1 MRIVIIGAGMS
12 GLACAQALEQMG
24 HEVALFDKGRG
35 PGGRMSTRRVAVD
48 EAQIAFD
55 HGAQFFTARD
65 PAFRVQVEQWHKGG
79 LVAPWP
85 AARADAWV
93 GTPGMNAPVAHMA
106 SAHNAR
112 FASHA
117 MGLVRE
123 GAEWRVLL
131 NDGTRHGPY
140 DAAVLALPAEQA
152 AAFLGTYDLTMA
164 ACAIAARSQPCWTA
178 MIAFAERLPIAV
190 DVLPPSGPVGWA
202 ARNSAKPGRPATEA
216 WVVQA
221 SPAWSTEH
229 LEDDAA
235 QVAAHLADWLAGQAG
250 GAPLPV
256 RLHLSA
262 HRWRYA
268 VAQRSPKGALWNA
281 KLRLGACGD
290 WLLGPRIELAWLSGT
305 RLAEII
311 GG

>member
-12 GLACAQALEQMG
+12 GLACAQSLHQMG
-24 HEVALFDKGRG
+24 HQVDLFDKGRG

-65 PAFRVQVEQWHKGG
+65 PAFRAQVELWHKDGV
-79 LVAPWP
+79 VAPWP
-85 AARADAWV
+85 AAKGDAWV
-93 GTPGMNAPVAHMA
+93 GTPGMNAPIAHMA
-106 SAHNAR
+106 RAHNTR

-131 NDGTRHGPY
+131 NDGSRHGPF
-140 DAAVLALPAEQA
+140 DAAILALPAEQA

-164 ACAIAARSQPCWTA
+164 ASAITARSQPCWTA
-178 MIAFAERLPIAV
+178 MMAFPEKLPFEA
-190 DVLPPSGPVGWA
+190 DVLDPSGPVGWA
-202 ARNSAKPGRPATEA
+202 ARNNAKPGRPAAEA

-221 SPAWSTEH
+221 SPAWSIQH

-235 QVAAHLADWLAGQAG
+235 SVADHLALWLAQQSERAS
-250 GAPLPV
+250 LPSPI
-256 RLHLSA
+256 HLSA

-268 VAQRSPKGALWNA
+268 LAPHSTKGALWNA
-281 KLRLGACGD
+281 HLRLGACGD
-290 WLLGPRIELAWLSGT
+290 WLLGPRIEMAWLSGT

-311 GG
+311 GK